1 MKLKEPLA
9 SAFFFTRIVSCA
21 AAFASS
27 STTSTSFLS
36 HPGHTCPLSSPF
48 PTQQQHSRTSLNA
61 LAINSAQEGDWRAYI
76 DDEKTGLIFY
86 FNHKT
91 QESRWEAPSSSFPSI
106 QLNDFLLEKVRD
118 LRKEYRST
126 LEKSQTTIWRFEN
139 PLDKKQVTTIKEVNT
154 MEKELVN
161 GASRSKKNKEFNLS
175 DTFGEWTKSFN
186 GGGNKNDNDD
196 EDDSQDIPNV
206 ISKPTPASKV
216 VSSTKREDKFT
227 FAQKIESTKA
237 AVIGGITG
245 AVTMLPFNLVEEA
258 SNYNLNPFQFL
269 FDEGTAGLEAALFAI
284 VYRYCVRDGEESN
297 EQLGQGVWGAFALTR
312 ALTASKGMEVLSPDM
327 VAQSLV
333 GGLESFVLFGAAK
346 FAMEMAVEKGFV
358 NRMD

>member
-21 AAFASS
+21 AAFVSS
-27 STTSTSFLS
+27 SSTSFLNT
-36 HPGHTCPLSSPF
+36 HHTQHTTCPLPSPF
-48 PTQQQHSRTSLNA
+48 PAQQQDKTALNA

-118 LRKEYRST
+118 LRREYKST
-126 LEKSQTTIWRFEN
+126 LQKSQTTIWRFEN

-154 MEKELVN
+154 MEKDLVN
-161 GASRSKKNKEFNLS
+161 GASTKKDKGFNLS
-175 DTFGEWTKSFN
+175 NTFGEWTKSFN
-186 GGGNKNDNDD
+186 GGGNKNDD
-196 EDDSQDIPNV
+196 EDDDSQDVPV
-206 ISKPTPASKV
+206 ASKSTPVSKV

-327 VAQSLV
+327 IAQSLV
-333 GGLESFVLFGAAK
+333 GGVESFVLFGAAK
-346 FAMEMAVEKGFV
+346 FAMDMAVEKGFV

>member
-9 SAFFFTRIVSCA
+9 SVFFFARIVSCA

-27 STTSTSFLS
+27 SSTSFLNT
-36 HPGHTCPLSSPF
+36 HHTQHTTCPLPSPF
-48 PTQQQHSRTSLNA
+48 PSQQQKSKTSLNA

-118 LRKEYRST
+118 IRREYKST
-126 LEKSQTTIWRFEN
+126 LQNSQTTIWRFEN

-154 MEKELVN
+154 MEKDLVN
-161 GASRSKKNKEFNLS
+161 GASTKKDKGFNLS
-175 DTFGEWTKSFN
+175 NSFGEWTKSFN
-186 GGGNKNDNDD
+186 GGGNKNDDD
-196 EDDSQDIPNV
+196 DDDSQDVPV
-206 ISKPTPASKV
+206 VAKSTPVSKV

-327 VAQSLV
+327 IAQSLV
-333 GGLESFVLFGAAK
+333 GGVESFVLFGAAK
-346 FAMEMAVEKGFV
+346 FAMDMAVEKGFV